1 MSDRRK
7 KTKKRKLYLAIYL
20 CLCLLIILLAY
31 FQLSRMA
38 RDYNTQHLELITGLY
53 AEKMNDSME
62 YLQNYAQDNVKV
74 AQAMED
80 KTPSQVLARM
90 EKNLDSTVFCGI
102 GLIGENGEIYG
113 SKYAAADIRQE
124 GLDKQAMEAED
135 FFYSDPYQSSE
146 TGSMIVTTFV
156 PVPDSAW
163 LHTIYVSVRIENL
176 RQFGVYDLL
185 RDKIS
190 VHLLKADSE
199 NFVTCISNSGT
210 ESFEGSWN
218 NLLLQQRYFQYDD
231 GYSYSQ
237 WVRDMRS
244 GKTDGRFSATIRDVE
259 STISYRSI
267 TSMPGWY
274 VIVELA
280 NKDVSDITQQFS
292 WLGGTF
298 GCILVAITLIYMLSI
313 LLLEKKDKKVYM
325 GLSATD
331 PLTELLNRRALQ
343 NAGEGELKKKAPG
356 YFIFIDID
364 NFKTYNDTYG
374 HSNGDLCLKHCART
388 MKKCFPEDSILG
400 RYGGDEFVVCL
411 KGATQEET
419 YAYMQEF
426 QSWLTPLTL
435 STGEVAELSVSAGG
449 AAYPDQGEDFVS
461 LCRSADAALYE
472 VKQNGK
478 GDFRV
483 KG

>member
-38 RDYNTQHLELITGLY
+38 RDYNTRHLELITGLY

-80 KTPSQVLARM
+80 KTPAQILACM
-90 EKNLDSTVFCGI
+90 EENLDSRVFCGI
-102 GLIGENGEIYG
+102 GLIGEKGEIYG

-124 GLDKQAMEAED
+124 GLDKQAMEAEE

-156 PVPDSAW
+156 PVPDSSW

-185 RDKIS
+185 RGKVS
-190 VHLLKADSE
+190 VHLLKTDSE
-199 NFVTCISNSGT
+199 NFVTCISNSST
-210 ESFEGSWN
+210 ENFEGSWN
-218 NLLLQQRYFQYDD
+218 NLLLQQRYFQYND

-244 GKTDGRFSATIRDVE
+244 GKKDGRFSAAIRSVE

-280 NKDVSDITQQFS
+280 NKDISDITQQFS
-292 WLGGTF
+292 LLGGTF
-298 GCILVAITLIYMLSI
+298 GCILVVITLIYMLSI

-343 NAGEGELKKKAPG
+343 NAVEEELKKKATG

>member
-113 SKYAAADIRQE
+113 SKYAATDIRQE

-156 PVPDSAW
+156 PVPDSSW

-343 NAGEGELKKKAPG
+343 NAVEEELKKKATG

-374 HSNGDLCLKHCART
+374 HNNGDLCLKHCARI

-411 KGATQEET
+411 KGATQEKT
-419 YAYMQEF
+419 HAYMLEF
-426 QSWLTPLTL
+426 QSCLTPLTL